1 MRDRQQSI
9 LNGTHTESGKVEKT
23 RGLKAILDSSTPT
36 TSTTIAGGKTAASS
50 KVKAV
55 SKVATKRKRTAGV
68 AFASSDA
75 HDLPMELAILTP
87 PPSSLQPSA
96 ATSSTTTV
104 VSGTASN
111 HGQKVTVGKRG
122 RLTKTARA
130 TTTSSS
136 SSTSQQHDSEI
147 GASATTTTSY
157 TSAIT
162 TATSEIVLG
171 QTLDKTILW
180 AVGWDRFYQEERHRL
195 CLTLVRERMGVIAGD
210 VIKCMLDISLATE
223 GKRNEPYSC
232 RMSVDDIYYQMNKL
246 PSTATATSSSA
257 SATGAVVA
265 AVAAGAAVTASVDRA
280 TLSSVLEIMR
290 LDGVR
295 ILTKVRLHINKF
307 TVNYMTL
314 ILYSDTNIT

>member
-9 LNGTHTESGKVEKT
+9 LNGAHTESGKVEKT

-36 TSTTIAGGKTAASS
+36 TSTTIAAGKATSTS

-55 SKVATKRKRTAGV
+55 SKVATKRKRTAGA

-75 HDLPMELAILTP
+75 HDLPMELAMLTP

-104 VSGTASN
+104 VSGTATN
-111 HGQKVTVGKRG
+111 HGQMVPVGKRG
-122 RLTKTARA
+122 RLTKTASA
-130 TTTSSS
+130 TSSS
-136 SSTSQQHDSEI
+136 FSTSQQRDSEI
-147 GASATTTTSY
+147 AA
-157 TSAIT
+157 SAIT
-162 TATSEIVLG
+162 TTYSTTTATVTATSEVVPG
-171 QTLDKTILW
+171 QTLDKSILW

-210 VIKCMLDISLATE
+210 VIKCMLDTSLATE

-232 RMSVDDIYYQMNKL
+232 RMSVDYIYYQMNKL
-246 PSTATATSSSA
+246 ASSTTATSSSTSSTA
-257 SATGAVVA
+257 AATA
-265 AVAAGAAVTASVDRA
+265 AAGAAVTASVDRA

-307 TVNYMTL
+307 TST
-314 ILYSDTNIT
+314 I